1 MAEYIIKS
9 RAVFDGRADS
19 CKPLAVW
26 IKDDRIKKL
35 LPYDE
40 TNAVPADVPIYD
52 MGDKLVMPSFI
63 DAHTHIFTGAVA
75 ASEYVCNILGI
86 GTAAGG
92 NYSGTGDKG
101 SLQFPFYRNCN
112 RRIILRQHFSAGIQF

>member
-63 DAHTHIFTGAVA
+63 DALPDKQTAERCIKLLSSLESLIESNISLCSKFFQQK
-75 ASEYVCNILGI
+75 EYL
-86 GTAAGG
+86 
-92 NYSGTGDKG
+92 
-101 SLQFPFYRNCN
+101 
-112 RRIILRQHFSAGIQF
+112 LRQMFI

>member
-52 MGDKLVMPSFI
+52 MGH
-63 DAHTHIFTGAVA
+63 A
-75 ASEYVCNILGI
+75 ILYRCTYPYI
-86 GTAAGG
+86 
-92 NYSGTGDKG
+92 YRSGSRK
-101 SLQFPFYRNCN
+101 
-112 RRIILRQHFSAGIQF
+112 

>member
-40 TNAVPADVPIYD
+40 TNAVPADVPI
-52 MGDKLVMPSFI
+52 
-63 DAHTHIFTGAVA
+63 
-75 ASEYVCNILGI
+75 
-86 GTAAGG
+86 
-92 NYSGTGDKG
+92 
-101 SLQFPFYRNCN
+101 
-112 RRIILRQHFSAGIQF
+112 

>member
-63 DAHTHIFTGAVA
+63 DAQVNMYATRWMPAI
-75 ASEYVCNILGI
+75 
-86 GTAAGG
+86 
-92 NYSGTGDKG
+92 
-101 SLQFPFYRNCN
+101 RNRN
-112 RRIILRQHFSAGIQF
+112 VWSRWQHM

>member
-40 TNAVPADVPIYD
+40 T
-52 MGDKLVMPSFI
+52 DKCRS
-63 DAHTHIFTGAVA
+63 
-75 ASEYVCNILGI
+75 
-86 GTAAGG
+86 GG
-92 NYSGTGDKG
+92 CSDIRYG
-101 SLQFPFYRNCN
+101 
-112 RRIILRQHFSAGIQF
+112 